1 MGMTNFFHCAIG
13 RLLQISLLISSLLV
27 CSSGYAVLGQDVS
40 SVSADGAHLRAVV
53 RMMPGRNYSIH
64 ELRVA
69 GTVVKEFVSPGGHVF
84 GVSWQGPTAPDL
96 RQLLGEYF
104 DQYTQAV
111 QTTRRVARRV
121 VHIEAGDL
129 IFESGGHMRFIVGR
143 AYLRSKLPDGVG
155 PDDIR

>member
-1 MGMTNFFHCAIG
+1 MPNFLHCARG
-13 RLLQISLLISSLLV
+13 ALLQIVLLISSLLV
-27 CSSGYAVLGQDVS
+27 CSSAFAVLGQDIA
-40 SVSADGAHLRAVV
+40 SVQSDGAHLKAAV
-53 RMMPGRNYSIH
+53 RILPGRNYLIH
-64 ELRVA
+64 ELRA
-69 GTVVKEFVSPGGHVF
+69 TSGTAVKEFVSPAGYVF

-111 QTTRRVARRV
+111 QTARRVARRV
-121 VHIEAGDL
+121 VHIETGDL

-155 PDDIR
+155 ADAIH